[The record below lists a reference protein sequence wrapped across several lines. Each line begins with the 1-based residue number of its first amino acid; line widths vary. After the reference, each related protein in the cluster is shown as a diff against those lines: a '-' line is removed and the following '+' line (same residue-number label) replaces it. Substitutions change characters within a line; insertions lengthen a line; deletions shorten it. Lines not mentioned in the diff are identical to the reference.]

1 MRNVTAAKQGRRQA
15 NEQVMQIFVDFYG
28 LPGSLTAEMSTNAWI
43 FFKLIDFAGLATP
56 CTSKGVAFGVG
67 GSLKGGV
74 GKPAQVNTCAL
85 FVLCPWAVQLCVVCC
100 LCGAASVRRQL

>member
-43 FFKLIDFAGLATP
+43 
-56 CTSKGVAFGVG
+56 
-67 GSLKGGV
+67 
-74 GKPAQVNTCAL
+74 L
-85 FVLCPWAVQLCVVCC
+85 FQRAIE
-100 LCGAASVRRQL
+100 R